1 MAIVKNV
8 KSINLKELKINKK
21 GKIEE
26 INLSFTYKR
35 RLNLLGIKKN
45 SIIEKV
51 GKIKNLH
58 IFKAKNKI
66 IVLPNSLA
74 KKILVKEYE

>member
-8 KSINLKELKINKK
+8 KSINLKELKINRK
-21 GKIEE
+21 GKIKE
-26 INLSFTYKR
+26 IGLSFAYKR
-35 RLNLLGIKKN
+35 RLNFLGIKKN
-45 SIIEKV
+45 SIIEKI

-74 KKILVKEYE
+74 KKILIKEYG